1 MISIVKNERVN
12 LVSALGLNI
21 WSGQLTQIMNSEAV
35 TWSLAKQL
43 YSIRGRYA
51 IIPFSSVIGFV
62 ATSIQYALHKVG
74 IGDLPSR
81 PMC

>member
-1 MISIVKNERVN
+1 MIPIVKNERVN

-43 YSIRGRYA
+43 YSIRGHYA

-74 IGDLPSR
+74 ISDPPSR